1 MRFVFQPTDVRD
13 WADLSQ
19 DFNPIHFDQAVARR
33 MGLDGVVVHGMLP
46 LMHIKRQLGRQL
58 DPHATALWRT
68 IRCKFRQ
75 PVAEGRGHQL
85 EVKARP
91 SAFRFSLKRESDGAE
106 TIGGSALEAAVDDES
121 ASASAC
127 FDIAPDVLREKA
139 ATFHSAFPEFDRAW
153 LLLDAIVFSQFLS
166 HQIPYELVRQVPGFD
181 DAMDQRD
188 LMHRVLTVQT
198 SHTVSV
204 APSLWQQPIES
215 FDPARRVECRVLPPV
230 TASGGDKSL
239 AGTCQINVFL
249 DGEFV
254 MQSEVGVFLRFDP
267 FHHSSRGNHE
277 Q

>member
-1 MRFVFQPTDVRD
+1 MRFVFGPSEVRA
-13 WADLSQ
+13 WANLSQ

-46 LMHIKRQLGRQL
+46 LLHIKRQLDRQL

-85 EVKARP
+85 EFNARP
-91 SAFRFSLKRESDGAE
+91 TAFRFSLKRESDGTE
-106 TIGGSALEAAVDDES
+106 TIGGSALEAEVEDVS

-127 FDIAPDVLREKA
+127 FDIPPAVLCEKA
-139 ATFHSAFPEFDRAW
+139 TTFLSSFPEFDRAW
-153 LLLDAIVFSQFLS
+153 LLLDAVVFSQFLS
-166 HQIPYELVRQVPGFD
+166 HQIPYELVRQEPGFD

-204 APSLWQQPIES
+204 APSLWQQHIES
-215 FDPARRVECRVLPPV
+215 FDPACRVECCVLPPV
-230 TASGGDKSL
+230 TASGGDQSL
-239 AGTCQINVFL
+239 AGTGQINVFL